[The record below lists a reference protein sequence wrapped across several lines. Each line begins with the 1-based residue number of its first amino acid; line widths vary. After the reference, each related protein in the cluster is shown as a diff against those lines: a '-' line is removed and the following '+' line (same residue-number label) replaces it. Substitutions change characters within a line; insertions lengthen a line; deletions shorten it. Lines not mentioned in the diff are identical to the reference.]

1 MLTGHNALMQ
11 DIHHINMS
19 VSNALINN
27 VRAFKIAVIA
37 IFDFVSLFTI

>member
-1 MLTGHNALMQ
+1 MLTGHIVLMQ

-19 VSNALINN
+19 VSNALINS

-37 IFDFVSLFTI
+37 NF